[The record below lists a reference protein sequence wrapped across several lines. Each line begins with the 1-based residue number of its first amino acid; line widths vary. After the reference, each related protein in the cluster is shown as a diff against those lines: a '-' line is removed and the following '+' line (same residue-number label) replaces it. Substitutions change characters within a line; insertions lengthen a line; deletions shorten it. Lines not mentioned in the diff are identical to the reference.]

1 MKKGNYLLSR
11 VEYLSLLNLSKLSV
25 KLQIVEKDV

>member
-25 KLQIVEKDV
+25 KLQIVENDV